1 MSKNHSRDEEHT
13 PRLVKRKTMIKVM
26 AVIMGLLMLVS
37 TIAGLIAPFF
47 M

>member
-1 MSKNHSRDEEHT
+1 MNKNHSKDEEHT
-13 PRLVKRKTMIKVM
+13 PRLIKRKTMLKVM

-47 M
+47 I